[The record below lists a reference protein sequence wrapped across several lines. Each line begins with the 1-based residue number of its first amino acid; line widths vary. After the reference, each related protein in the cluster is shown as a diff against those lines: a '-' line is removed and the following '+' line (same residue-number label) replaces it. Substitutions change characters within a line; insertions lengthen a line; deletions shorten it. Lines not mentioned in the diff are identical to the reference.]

1 MLLTNDPLAGLLS
14 AGMSVMAL
22 LSFASLGSPCVG
34 EDISCDKLTL
44 TDGRVLVGKY
54 NATDSNIDIV
64 DEKTGKVFG
73 KISVPADKIKSSEPI
88 TISIAAPDPADQ
100 PGINGKWTT
109 NYQQALTEAKDSH
122 RTILALFTGSD
133 WCPWCKKLD
142 NEVLSKD
149 EFKQW
154 AKSKFVL
161 LYLDYPRTKILS
173 AQLQK
178 QNKELE
184 AKYAVHGYPDVVF
197 IHASGEALQQWTWG
211 YHDGGVLPWIK
222 AVDDAL
228 AHFKF

>member
-1 MLLTNDPLAGLLS
+1 MRLARNPLTGLKSAGLIITAL
-14 AGMSVMAL
+14 VML
-22 LSFASLGSPCVG
+22 EGLGARCVG
-34 EDISCDKLTL
+34 EDIACDKLTL

-54 NATDSNIDIV
+54 SATDNNIDIV

-88 TISIAAPDPADQ
+88 TISIAAPDPTNL

-109 NYQQALTEAKDSH
+109 NYQQALTLAKDNN

-161 LYLDYPRTKILS
+161 LYLDFPRTIHLS

-178 QNKELE
+178 QNNDLGV
-184 AKYAVHGYPDVVF
+184 KYGVHGYPHVIF
-197 IHASGEALQQWTWG
+197 IHASGEALQQWHSG
-211 YHDGGVLPWIK
+211 YQDGGVLPWIK
-222 AVDDAL
+222 EVDDAL